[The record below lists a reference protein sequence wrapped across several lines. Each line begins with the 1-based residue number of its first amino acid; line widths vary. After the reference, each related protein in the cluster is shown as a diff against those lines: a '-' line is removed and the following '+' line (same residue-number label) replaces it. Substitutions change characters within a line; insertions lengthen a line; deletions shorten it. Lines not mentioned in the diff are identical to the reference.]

1 MDPEQVPVLIV
12 GAGGGGLSL
21 SLLLLQQ
28 GIHTLLIERRA
39 DVSWYPRARNL
50 NFRSLEV
57 FRGLGL
63 SDDIHAA
70 GAQVSRIFARQHLA
84 SREQKELLDAA
95 SLLDTRA
102 LSPEPFLRY
111 CPQSRL
117 EPILLKAARQRGGDI
132 RYSTELIS
140 FTQDDD
146 GVTATVRDQVANE
159 SHIVHAEFLVGT
171 DGAHSHVRE
180 QAHIPTQGKG
190 TLDEH
195 YVFIY
200 FRAAWDEFVRGH
212 ESDAFLIEDPEASGM
227 FLIAEKNL
235 GMYVLTQGKTAAE
248 ISRERAHELV
258 KKAIGSPDI
267 SVEIV
272 EVSPWQPEQRVAEQ
286 FQQGRVFLVGDAAHT
301 MPPKEGLGANT
312 AIQSAQNL
320 GWKMAAVLSG
330 HAEPALLST
339 YQTERHPV
347 AWFETKYSMTGPGTA
362 VLDKSP
368 MKEKPS
374 EFFPIVG
381 YRYRSPAVLSEDD
394 LPTAEDEIVLL
405 DREELTGLPGTRVP
419 HIWLERAAQRI
430 STLDLFDG
438 RFVLLCGSDGAQ
450 WCEAAARAN
459 TSLGINMVA
468 PYRIDDGG
476 NLRDPENDWA
486 QRMGVS
492 LAGAVLVRPDSF
504 VAWRSKQLMS
514 TPHQLNQVLSRILCR
529 STTPLS
535 APTSKKQAVSG

>member
-1 MDPEQVPVLIV
+1 MDPEQVSVLIV

-28 GIHTLLIERRA
+28 GIHPLLIERRA

-50 NFRSLEV
+50 NFRTMEV

-63 SDDIHAA
+63 SNEIHTA
-70 GAQVSRIFARQHLA
+70 GAQVSRIFTREHLA
-84 SREQKELLDAA
+84 SREQKELLDTA

-102 LSPEPFLRY
+102 LSPEPFMWY

-117 EPILLKAARQRGGDI
+117 EPILLKAARQRGADV
-132 RYSTELIS
+132 RYSTELIG
-140 FTQDDD
+140 FTQDDE
-146 GVTATVRDQVANE
+146 GVKATLRDQTTKE
-159 SHIVHAEFLVGT
+159 SQVVNAKFLVGA
-171 DGAHSHVRE
+171 DGAHSYVRE

-200 FRAAWDEFVRGH
+200 FRANWDRFVRGY
-212 ESDAFLIEDPEASGM
+212 ESDAFLIEDPAARGM
-227 FLIAEKNL
+227 FVIAEKNL
-235 GMYVLTQGKTAAE
+235 GMYVLTQGRMAE
-248 ISRERAHELV
+248 EITRERAHELL
-258 KKAIGSPDI
+258 KKAMGQSDI
-267 SVEIV
+267 EV
-272 EVSPWQPEQRVAEQ
+272 EVIEIAPWQPEQRVAER

-320 GWKMAAVLSG
+320 GWKMAAVLNG
-330 HAEPALLST
+330 LAAPELLFT
-339 YQTERHPV
+339 YQAERHPV
-347 AWFETKYSMTGPGTA
+347 AWFETKYSMTGPGAA
-362 VLDKSP
+362 VLDKTP

-381 YRYRSPAVLSEDD
+381 YRYRSQAVLSEDD
-394 LPTAEDEIVLL
+394 LPTPEEEIVLL

-419 HIWLERAAQRI
+419 HVCFEHNSQQI

-438 RFVLLCGSDGAQ
+438 RFVLFSGSNGAQ
-450 WCEAAARAN
+450 WSEAAARAN

-468 PYRIDDGG
+468 AYRIGDGG
-476 NLRDPENDWA
+476 DLRDPENGWP

-492 LAGAVLVRPDSF
+492 LDGAVLVRPDSF
-504 VAWRSKQLMS
+504 VAWRSKQPMS
-514 TPHQLNQVLSRILCR
+514 TPHQLEQVLSRILCR

-535 APTSKKQAVSG
+535 TPTSKKQAVSR

>member
-1 MDPEQVPVLIV
+1 MNPEQVPVLIV

-21 SLLLLQQ
+21 ALLLLQQ
-28 GIHTLLIERRA
+28 GIHPLIIERRA

-50 NFRSLEV
+50 NFRTLEV

-63 SDDIHAA
+63 SEEIHAA
-70 GAQVSRIFARQHLA
+70 GAPVSRIFARQHLA
-84 SREQKELLDAA
+84 SREQRELLDTA

-102 LSPEPFLRY
+102 LSPEPFMWY

-117 EPILLKAARQRGGDI
+117 EPILLKAARQRGADI
-132 RYSTELIS
+132 RYSTELMS

-146 GVTATVRDQVANE
+146 GVTATVRDQMAKE
-159 SHIVHAEFLVGT
+159 SHVMRAKFLVGA

-200 FRAAWDEFVRGH
+200 FRAAWDEFVRGY
-212 ESDAFLIEDPEASGM
+212 ESDAFLIEDPEARGM

-235 GMYVLTQGKTAAE
+235 GMYVLTQGKAAAE
-248 ISRERAHELV
+248 ITHERAHQLV

-272 EVSPWQPEQRVAEQ
+272 EVSPWRPEQRVAER
-286 FQQGRVFLVGDAAHT
+286 FRQGRVFLVGDAAHT

-320 GWKMAAVLSG
+320 GWKMAAVLKG
-330 HAEPALLST
+330 DAAPELLYT

-347 AWFETKYSMTGPGTA
+347 ALFETEYSMTGPGAA

-381 YRYRSPAVLSEDD
+381 YRYRSQSVVSEDD
-394 LPTAEDEIVLL
+394 QPPQDEIVLL
-405 DREELTGLPGTRVP
+405 DFEELTGLPGTRMP

-430 STLDLFDG
+430 STLDLLDG
-438 RFVLLCGSDGAQ
+438 RFVLLTGTDGAQ

-459 TSLGINMVA
+459 TALGINLVA
-468 PYRIDDGG
+468 AYRIGDGG
-476 NLRDPENDWA
+476 DLRAPENTWA
-486 QRMGVS
+486 KKVGVS
-492 LAGAVLVRPDSF
+492 PDGAVLVRPDGF
-504 VAWRSKQLMS
+504 VAWRSDHFAPTPRQLD
-514 TPHQLNQVLSRILCR
+514 QVLSRILCR
-529 STTPLS
+529 SSTRPIST
-535 APTSKKQAVSG
+535 PTSEKQAVSA

>member
-12 GAGGGGLSL
+12 GAGVGGLSL

-28 GIHTLLIERRA
+28 GIHPLLIERRA

-50 NFRSLEV
+50 NFRTLEV

-84 SREQKELLDAA
+84 SREQKELLDTA

-102 LSPEPFLRY
+102 LSPEPFMWY

-140 FTQDDD
+140 FTQNED
-146 GVTATVRDQVANE
+146 GVTATVRDQMAKEPHV
-159 SHIVHAEFLVGT
+159 VHAKFLVGA

-190 TLDEH
+190 ILDEH

-200 FRAAWDEFVRGH
+200 FRAAWDEFVRGY
-212 ESDAFLIEDPEASGM
+212 ESDAFLIEDPDARGM
-227 FLIAEKNL
+227 FVIAEKNL
-235 GMYVLTQGKTAAE
+235 GMYVLTQGKAAAE
-248 ISRERAHELV
+248 ITRERAHELV
-258 KKAIGSPDI
+258 KKAIGAPDI

-286 FQQGRVFLVGDAAHT
+286 LFQGRVFLVGDAAHT

-320 GWKMAAVLSG
+320 GWKMAAVLRG
-330 HAEPALLST
+330 HAESELMST

-347 AWFETKYSMTGPGTA
+347 AWFETKYSMTGPGA
-362 VLDKSP
+362 SVLDKTP
-368 MKEKPS
+368 MKEKLS

-381 YRYRSPAVLSEDD
+381 YRYRSQAVLSEDD
-394 LPTAEDEIVLL
+394 QRPQDEIILL

-419 HIWLERAAQRI
+419 HIWLERAARRI

-438 RFVLLCGSDGAQ
+438 RFVLLTGRDGVQ
-450 WCEAAARAN
+450 WCEAAARIN
-459 TSLGINMVA
+459 TSLGINLVA
-468 PYRIDDGG
+468 AYRIGDGG
-476 NLRDPENDWA
+476 DLQDPGNSWA
-486 QRMGVS
+486 ERVGVS
-492 LAGAVLVRPDSF
+492 LDGAVLVRPDSF
-504 VAWRSKQLMS
+504 VAWRGNHVTTTPQQL
-514 TPHQLNQVLSRILCR
+514 QQVLSRILCCVT
-529 STTPLS
+529 SPIS
-535 APTSKKQAVSG
+535 IPTRGEQAVSG